1 MVVKGLFKKIITI
14 TNMLITGRKFLE
26 KQRKIRATITIEVP
40 YSNEL
45 MNYGDKLNKKLKQV
59 IADTDYIPHQTEA
72 GHLEPTT
79 RPVVSDL

>member
-1 MVVKGLFKKIITI
+1 LAIKRRTTMKT
-14 TNMLITGRKFLE
+14 
-26 KQRKIRATITIEVP
+26 IRATITVEVP

-72 GHLEPTT
+72 GELKPCT
-79 RPVVSDL
+79 RPVIKETT